1 MYNTSE
7 VNKVVHEYHVR
18 IRSEP
23 EEEEYIFYTK
33 PKISDLMKTFKVNRA
48 EIKMYEIICTYTMDL
63 EAFVRY
69 ARKR

>member
-23 EEEEYIFYTK
+23 EEYVFYTK
-33 PKISDLMKTFKVNRA
+33 PKITNLMKTFKVTRA
-48 EIKMYEIICTYTMDL
+48 EIKMCELVCTYTMNLDV
-63 EAFVRY
+63 FVEH